1 MWGTVVVTRN
11 PRARRIVM
19 RVRDGIIQ
27 MTVPTLATKS
37 DMERALQQCGE
48 KLLQQMQ
55 KRKPAIIDTGYSIE
69 SDNLSLRIEEHG
81 QDKFM
86 LRQKGNSY
94 VLLCPE
100 GTRFDSDRIQEWL
113 RKVIRNAMT
122 KVAKKVLPQR
132 LETLAR
138 EHGFSY
144 NRCTLRDVH
153 TRWGSCSSKG
163 NINLSIYLMLLPDRL
178 VNYVV
183 LHELCHTIEMNH
195 SGRFWALLD
204 KAVAPAKAKELRAEL
219 KRYNTVI

>member
-11 PRARRIVM
+11 PRARRIIM
-19 RVRDGIIQ
+19 RVRDGAIQ

-55 KRKPAIIDTGYSIE
+55 KQKPAIIDTNYCIE
-69 SDNLSLRIEEHG
+69 SDNFSLRIEEHG
-81 QDKFM
+81 QDKFI
-86 LRQKGNSY
+86 LRQKGNCC

-100 GTRFDSDRIQEWL
+100 GTRFDSDKTQEWL

-138 EHGFSY
+138 KHGFSY

-163 NINLSIYLMLLPDRL
+163 NINLNIYLVLLPDRL

-195 SGRFWALLD
+195 SEQFWTLLD

-219 KRYNTVI
+219 KKHNTAI